1 MTESAEAP
9 KSDVTPAGGHF
20 CGAQGPGPASFT
32 HSKFNRALFNDR
44 FRAFSHYWQVI
55 RWSRERLLR
64 TEPEQAKRM
73 SNAARIIVAC
83 QLVTPNLTSWSAS
96 VSPFPDSSSSGS
108 RRLDYK
114 EALLA

>member
-1 MTESAEAP
+1 
-9 KSDVTPAGGHF
+9 
-20 CGAQGPGPASFT
+20 
-32 HSKFNRALFNDR
+32 
-44 FRAFSHYWQVI
+44 
-55 RWSRERLLR
+55 
-64 TEPEQAKRM
+64 M